1 MPGFGLL
8 HRFQKGSNLKNI
20 SKGSMY
26 VKIHNLVF
34 LWVNVLKIINFLGKS
49 LEFFI
54 HNKIVMVPAFFYQKY
69 AKKPWF
75 L

>member
-1 MPGFGLL
+1 
-8 HRFQKGSNLKNI
+8 
-20 SKGSMY
+20 MY